1 MHAYQSRSLQSPP
14 NLVSIPSVGRPGGAR
29 SSHTTPGSRHNS
41 RLSSL
46 GAPSAIAPHPFG
58 QLDTP
63 ARRLALVRPSPRVPS
78 TYLTGFDAPIAKT
91 LGSLRSP
98 ATPKQPWRSTLRP
111 SSALNSRCARHASS
125 SPGQP
130 ANATATWTDTQHR
143 TASRPQMLGY
153 VVPSLL
159 STLPVSLH
167 PKLHHPLL
175 QLGTDLPRSRSLA
188 ALPGS
193 TTSSSSTENAAP
205 SRRNTRRSSVPL
217 PRNTMRRRLAKSA
230 A

>member
-1 MHAYQSRSLQSPP
+1 MHAIRSRSLQSPP
-14 NLVSIPSVGRPGGAR
+14 NLVSIPSVARPGGAW
-29 SSHTTPGSRHNS
+29 SSHTTPDSRHNS

-63 ARRLALVRPSPRVPS
+63 ARLALARPSPRVPS
-78 TYLTGFDAPIAKT
+78 TYLSGFDAPIAKI

-98 ATPKQPWRSTLRP
+98 ATPTQPWRSTLRP
-111 SSALNSRCARHASS
+111 SSALNSRCARYASS
-125 SPGQP
+125 SPASQP
-130 ANATATWTDTQHR
+130 TRPQLGLTQHR

-153 VVPSLL
+153 VAPSLL
-159 STLPVSLH
+159 STFPVSLQ

-188 ALPGS
+188 ALAGS

-205 SRRNTRRSSVPL
+205 SKRNTRRSSVPL
-217 PRNTMRRRLAKSA
+217 PRNTMRRRLVKLAV
-230 A
+230 